1 MKHTVCRLTA
11 LLLVCL
17 LLPGGGLS
25 ETIYITPPPS
35 PTEAPATA
43 APDAGFAARP
53 LRKGSE
59 GDAVKALHEVLKA
72 LGLYDG
78 ALTDTF
84 TEETRK
90 AVLKAQKLFGI
101 REDGIAGAQ
110 TLKMLDLER
119 YGADKKRP
127 GKTHAETPL
136 LEKGMRG
143 AQVRK
148 LQEKLKE
155 KGCDPGPIDG
165 IFGSKTLA
173 AVLKFQKRA
182 RLVADGIVGPKTWA
196 KLNGGTISPS
206 KPPVH
211 SRLLRKGDTGSDVK
225 AVQARLRKLGFLDGK
240 ADGIFGRLTHKAVL
254 AFQKDQGIKV
264 DGIVGPVTYGCLF
277 P

>member
-1 MKHTVCRLTA
+1 MKHTVYRLTA

-35 PTEAPATA
+35 PAEASATA
-43 APDAGFAARP
+43 SPDATLTTP
-53 LRKGSE
+53 TLRKGSE

-78 ALTDTF
+78 ALTDIF

-90 AVLKAQKLFGI
+90 AVLAAQKLFGI
-101 REDGIAGAQ
+101 HEDGIAGPE
-110 TLKMLDLER
+110 TLNMLDLER
-119 YGADKKRP
+119 YSADTGKP
-127 GKTHAETPL
+127 GKTHAETQL
-136 LEKGMRG
+136 LKKGMRG

-148 LQEKLKE
+148 LQERLQE
-155 KGCDPGPIDG
+155 LGFSPGPIDG

-173 AVLKFQKRA
+173 AVLKFQRRA
-182 RLVADGIVGPKTWA
+182 GLVVDGIVGPKTWA
-196 KLNGGTISPS
+196 KLNSGAPSPS
-206 KPPVH
+206 KPPAL
-211 SRLLRKGDTGSDVK
+211 SRLLSKGDTGSDVK

-240 ADGIFGRLTHKAVL
+240 ADGIFGKLTRKAVL
-254 AFQKDQGIKV
+254 AFQKDQGIKA

>member
-11 LLLVCL
+11 LLLICL

-25 ETIYITPPPS
+25 ETIYITPMPS
-35 PTEAPATA
+35 PAKASATA
-43 APDAGFAARP
+43 SPDATLTTP
-53 LRKGSE
+53 TLRKGSE

-78 ALTDTF
+78 ALTDIF

-90 AVLKAQKLFGI
+90 AVLAAQKLFGI
-101 REDGIAGAQ
+101 HEDGIAGPE
-110 TLKMLDLER
+110 TLNMLDLER
-119 YGADKKRP
+119 YSADTGKP
-127 GKTHAETPL
+127 GKTHAETQL
-136 LEKGMRG
+136 LKKGMRG

-148 LQEKLKE
+148 LQERLQE
-155 KGCDPGPIDG
+155 LGFSPGPIDG

-173 AVLKFQKRA
+173 AVLKFQRRA
-182 RLVADGIVGPKTWA
+182 GLVVDGIVGPKTWA
-196 KLNGGTISPS
+196 KLNSGAASPS
-206 KPPVH
+206 KPPAL
-211 SRLLRKGDTGSDVK
+211 SRLLSKGDTGSDVK

-240 ADGIFGRLTHKAVL
+240 ADGIFGKLTRKAVL
-254 AFQKDQGIKV
+254 AFQKDQGIKA